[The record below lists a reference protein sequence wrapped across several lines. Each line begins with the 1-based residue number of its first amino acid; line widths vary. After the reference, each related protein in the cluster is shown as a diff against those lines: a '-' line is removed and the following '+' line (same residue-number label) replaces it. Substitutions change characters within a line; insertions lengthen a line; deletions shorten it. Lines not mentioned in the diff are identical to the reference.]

1 MMESILVP
9 IVAAILFYA
18 VYGIIWRLYFSP
30 IAKFPGPK
38 LAAISM
44 LYEIYH
50 EIILGGQYT
59 FKIRKLHEEYGW
71 SPA

>member
-1 MMESILVP
+1 MLASIIAVLLSY
-9 IVAAILFYA
+9 I
-18 VYGIIWRLYFSP
+18 VYGIIWRVYFSP

-50 EIILGGQYT
+50 EIVLGGKYT
-59 FKIRKLHEEYGW
+59 FKIKELHEKYGM
-71 SPA
+71 SFDPIV